1 MNRRE
6 FLGIIVPLAA
16 IRNGEEPSSYSI
28 PMQWIERYRL
38 RPVEEG
44 VPASRIVV
52 RGEDRRL
59 YSLSDIL
66 RVLFKH
72 HKA

>member
-6 FLGIIVPLAA
+6 FLSAIVPLAA
-16 IRNGEEPSSYSI
+16 SARGEEPSNYSI
-28 PMQWIERYRL
+28 PARWIERYKL
-38 RPVEEG
+38 QPVSEG
-44 VPASRIVV
+44 VTASRIVV

-59 YSLSDIL
+59 YRLSDIL
-66 RVLFKH
+66 RVLFMH